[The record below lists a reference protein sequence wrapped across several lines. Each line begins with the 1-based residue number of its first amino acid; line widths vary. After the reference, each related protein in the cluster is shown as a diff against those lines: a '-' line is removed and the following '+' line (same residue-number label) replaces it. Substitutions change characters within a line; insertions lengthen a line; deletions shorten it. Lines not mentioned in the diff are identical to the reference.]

1 MTPDTPL
8 RIPLAVDSVVQAG
21 RLLTRWR
28 REPMVPVQSLLFPS
42 FLLITYKL
50 LIGKS
55 ILILT
60 GTDSLYG
67 LVPMCAVVGAI
78 FGALGAGLAIPAERE
93 SGLLSRLW
101 VLPVHRSSALAGRL
115 LAEAARTLG
124 AAVVITALGVA
135 LGLRFEAGWLAT
147 IPFILVP
154 VVVVIGFST
163 VVIAIAVR
171 ADGRTMVTWF
181 GSGCVVLLFFNSGV
195 APVAVFPSWLQPA
208 VRLQPMS
215 PTIQA
220 MRAFAE
226 GGATLWPLLQT
237 FAWVLGLILVFGP
250 MAVRGYRVAAE
261 SGC

>member
-1 MTPDTPL
+1 MTTSTEQRGSPV
-8 RIPLAVDSVVQAG
+8 AESVLQAG
-21 RLLTRWR
+21 RLLTRWT
-28 REPMVPVQSLLFPS
+28 REPVVPIQALLFPA

-50 LIGKS
+50 LLGES
-55 ILILT
+55 IANLT

-78 FGALGAGLAIPAERE
+78 FGSLGAGLAIPGERE

-101 VLPVHRSSALAGRL
+101 VLPVYRSSALAGRL
-115 LAEAARTLG
+115 LAEAVRTLV
-124 AAVVITALGVA
+124 AAAIITGLGVA
-135 LGLRFEAGWLAT
+135 LGLRFETGWLAA
-147 IPFILVP
+147 IPFVLLP
-154 VVVVIGFST
+154 VLLAAGIST

-171 ADGRTMVTWF
+171 VDGRNLVTWL
-181 GSGCVVLLFFNSGV
+181 GAGCIVLLFFNTGA
-195 APVAVFPSWLQPA
+195 APVEIFPSWLQPA

-215 PTIQA
+215 PTIEA

-226 GGATLWPLLQT
+226 GTPALWPLLQSLT
-237 FAWVLGLILVFGP
+237 WIVCLIAVFGP